1 VRFIPKPGPGRAPRL
16 LTLIGYALFTAGT
29 WAVWQLGAVLH
40 PGDVP
45 AMVAVVASAAG
56 ILALHRATTRTST

>member
-1 VRFIPKPGPGRAPRL
+1 L

-45 AMVAVVASAAG
+45 AVVAVVASVTG
-56 ILALHRATTRTST
+56 MLALHRATTRTST